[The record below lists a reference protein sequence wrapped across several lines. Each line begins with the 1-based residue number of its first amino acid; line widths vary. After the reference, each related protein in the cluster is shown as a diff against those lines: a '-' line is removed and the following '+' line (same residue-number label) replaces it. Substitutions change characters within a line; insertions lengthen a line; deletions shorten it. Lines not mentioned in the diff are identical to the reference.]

1 MALNQKNIYIDVYQR
16 IIFNLPVVVVILI
29 LRILLQFHHETKK
42 MDTLIHYN
50 RLLSVRFK
58 YLVNFNQLLMPNPKV

>member
-50 RLLSVRFK
+50 RL
-58 YLVNFNQLLMPNPKV
+58 